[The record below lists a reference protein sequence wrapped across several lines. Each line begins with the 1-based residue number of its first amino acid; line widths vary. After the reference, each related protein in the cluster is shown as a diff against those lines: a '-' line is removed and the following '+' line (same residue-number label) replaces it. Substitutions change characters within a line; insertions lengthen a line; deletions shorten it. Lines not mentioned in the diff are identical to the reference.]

1 MVILDIALERVAGK
15 NQEMKRQAA
24 KSVRRKADRNG
35 KTNPFF
41 VFPRVPATWRLCVKI
56 LFPDF
61 PPERTESNFKV
72 ARSHPA

>member
-1 MVILDIALERVAGK
+1 MVILDMALEKVAGK
-15 NQEMKRQAA
+15 YQEMKRQAA
-24 KSVRRKADRNG
+24 KPVRRKADRKG

-41 VFPRVPATWRLCVKI
+41 VFLGVPATWRLCVKI

-61 PPERTESNFKV
+61 PPGRTESNFMV